1 MLLNSVNFISYYL
14 PLLMKK
20 CATAILLLLHMI
32 TYAQYDFSGYVGDG
46 TKNTTVYLSLVEDY
60 RKVSKISL
68 SQIIRKTEADSTGFF
83 SFKGTNLPKENRI
96 YRLHTDG
103 CDLNKNGVN
112 HLQRNC
118 QDRKEILFIANNA
131 DAISFPLNDIE
142 EIFCKINTTN
152 PATDALL
159 QVELLKDEMRFDFA
173 EFRSE
178 ANRKVNTEN
187 WFRQLQDFGLKS
199 NEPLVELYIYDFLS
213 DKRNDT
219 YPYYLKDLATNSYYE
234 SLENRLKQRY
244 ENTAFTKFYTSEIAT
259 DKYLLTLNQTDVDFK
274 WNRVIYMILFASIVI
289 NLLLLLKLL
298 KQKRNKKSE
307 ALSKLTKQEEK
318 ILSLIQ
324 QDKTNKEIA
333 AEIFVSL
340 STVKTHINN
349 LYKKLDVQSR
359 DEIKAL

>member
-1 MLLNSVNFISYYL
+1 MKSFLVA
-14 PLLMKK
+14 LLMFLSF
-20 CATAILLLLHMI
+20 TVS
-32 TYAQYDFSGYVGDG
+32 AQYDFSGYID
-46 TKNTTVYLSLVEDY
+46 KNSTNNVVYLSLIEDY
-60 RKVSKISL
+60 RKISKVSL

-103 CDLNKNGVN
+103 CDLNENGVN

-118 QDRKEILFIANNA
+118 QDHKEILFIANNT
-131 DAISFPLNDIE
+131 DVISFPLNDIE

-152 PATDALL
+152 LATDALL

-187 WFRQLQDFGLKS
+187 WFRQLQDFGIKS

-234 SLENRLKQRY
+234 SLEDRLKQRY
-244 ENTAFTKFYTSEIAT
+244 ENAAFTKFYTSEIAT
-259 DKYLLTLNQTDVDFK
+259 DKYSLTLNQTDVDFK
-274 WNRVIYMILFASIVI
+274 WNRIIYMILFASIMI

-349 LYKKLDVQSR
+349 LYKKLNVQSR